1 MDSLTGPYAAVI
13 GVQSIYAGMF
23 MLSKVAFDLGMNT
36 FVFVFY
42 RQAAATLFLAPLA
55 YFTEW
60 KSAPPL
66 TFKILIKI
74 FVLSL
79 FGITLSLN
87 IYGVAL
93 VYTSATLAAAITNS
107 LPVITFLI
115 AALFRM
121 EKVNL
126 KTIPGVVKIAGIV
139 LCAGGAATIA
149 FYKGPFLKLL
159 LHHHLF
165 THYSPRQHALVHAST
180 HVWVKGVLLLLLGN
194 TFWGLWIVFQGGVM
208 KSYPSKL
215 LLTFGQCFL
224 SCLQSLVLALVM
236 ERDPSEWKLGWNVRL
251 VAVAY
256 CGIIVTGLT
265 YYLQSWVIEKKGPV
279 FLATST
285 PLGFVF
291 TIICSALLLGEV
303 TSLGSILG
311 GVLLVGGLYCVL
323 WGKSREQVL
332 EIHEGSICK
341 AVEVES
347 TVKVFSPSEGSL
359 KNNNV
364 RPSAPCVTIV

>member
-1 MDSLTGPYAAVI
+1 MDCLTGPYAAVI

-23 MLSKVAFDLGMNT
+23 LLSKVAFDLGMNT

-42 RQAAATLFLAPLA
+42 RQAAATLFLAPIA
-55 YFTEW
+55 FFTEW

-115 AALFRM
+115 AALFSM

-126 KTIPGVVKIAGIV
+126 KTIPGVVKIAGIG

-165 THYSPRQHALVHAST
+165 SHYSQKHHALVHASCEM
-180 HVWVKGVLLLLLGN
+180 WVKGVLLLLLAN

-215 LLTFGQCFL
+215 LLTLVQCFL
-224 SCLQSLVLALVM
+224 SCIQSLVLALVM
-236 ERDPSEWKLGWNVRL
+236 ERDPSQWKLGWNVRL
-251 VAVAY
+251 LAVAY

-279 FLATST
+279 FLAMST

-291 TIICSALLLGEV
+291 TIIASALLLGEV
-303 TSLGSILG
+303 VSLGSILG
-311 GVLLVGGLYCVL
+311 GVLLIGGLYCVL
-323 WGKSREQVL
+323 WGKSREQVV
-332 EIHEGSICK
+332 EIHQGSICK
-341 AVEVES
+341 AVEVET
-347 TVKVFSPSEGSL
+347 TVKVLTQSEGSL

-364 RPSAPCVTIV
+364 HPSSPCVTIV

>member
-1 MDSLTGPYAAVI
+1 MDCLTGPYTAVI
-13 GVQSIYAGMF
+13 GVQTIYTGMF
-23 MLSKVAFDLGMNT
+23 LLSKVAFDLGMNT
-36 FVFVFY
+36 FIFVFY
-42 RQAAATLFLAPLA
+42 RQAAATLFLAPIVF
-55 YFTEW
+55 FTEW

-87 IYGVAL
+87 IYGVGL

-115 AALFRM
+115 AALFSM

-126 KTIPGVVKIAGIV
+126 KTIPGAVKIGGIG

-149 FYKGPFLKLL
+149 LYKGPFLKLL

-165 THYSPRQHALVHAST
+165 SHYSPKHHALVHASSEM
-180 HVWVKGVLLLLLGN
+180 WVKGVLLLLLAN
-194 TFWGLWIVFQGGVM
+194 TFWGMWIVFQ
-208 KSYPSKL
+208 
-215 LLTFGQCFL
+215 
-224 SCLQSLVLALVM
+224 
-236 ERDPSEWKLGWNVRL
+236 
-251 VAVAY
+251 
-256 CGIIVTGLT
+256 GIIVTGLT

-279 FLATST
+279 FLAMST

-291 TIICSALLLGEV
+291 TIIASALLLGEII
-303 TSLGSILG
+303 SLGSILG

-323 WGKSREQVL
+323 WGKSREQVTG
-332 EIHEGSICK
+332 IYQGSICK

-347 TVKVFSPSEGSL
+347 SVKVLTQSEGSL
-359 KNNNV
+359 KNTTNV
-364 RPSAPCVTIV
+364 HPSSPCVTIV